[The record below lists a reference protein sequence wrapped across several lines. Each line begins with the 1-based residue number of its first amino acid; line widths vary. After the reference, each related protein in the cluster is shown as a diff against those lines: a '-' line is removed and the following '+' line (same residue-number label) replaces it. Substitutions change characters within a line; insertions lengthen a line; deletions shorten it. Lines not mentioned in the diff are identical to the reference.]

1 MIHVLKKK
9 NVTDVS
15 TYKPQC
21 ELKDDGRIAI
31 SKRIYC
37 GYVRELIKCDRGQ
50 KAFYES
56 VPCSNVM
63 WMSEWY
69 YCLLCIS
76 DVNLIYPRTPCLLV
90 SLLIIWWFI
99 FIGLSVRMI
108 ELCLSV
114 NLCVSCLFVFFL
126 WKTNKQ
132 TSKRRTNKVPSSP
145 LGSQNPSDSDPTTRM
160 KTQERIIFSLRKTY
174 EILMMM
180 MMMMMM
186 MMIIII
192 YMPYIY
198 HIRRSPMQ
206 VMWEGSWERCTCTG
220 WMFLPGTNQVPIQA

>member
-37 GYVRELIKCDRGQ
+37 GYVRELIKCNRGQ

-69 YCLLCIS
+69 YCVLCIS
-76 DVNLIYPRTPCLLV
+76 DVNVISPRTPCLLV
-90 SLLIIWWFI
+90 
-99 FIGLSVRMI
+99 
-108 ELCLSV
+108 
-114 NLCVSCLFVFFL
+114 
-126 WKTNKQ
+126 
-132 TSKRRTNKVPSSP
+132 
-145 LGSQNPSDSDPTTRM
+145 
-160 KTQERIIFSLRKTY
+160 
-174 EILMMM
+174 
-180 MMMMMM
+180 
-186 MMIIII
+186 
-192 YMPYIY
+192 
-198 HIRRSPMQ
+198 
-206 VMWEGSWERCTCTG
+206 
-220 WMFLPGTNQVPIQA
+220 